1 MAVKINCYQG
11 KHENYGV
18 QRVFGS
24 FGWGIFTVVAGYL
37 VDTYSQVARSISREH
52 YYENKYPF
60 MPKRVLYCRNIKIFL
75 IFSSKLIK
83 KSSEDIGLLD
93 GPCCRCERH
102 MCRGIPLFLL
112 PCGVNILGILSWSM
126 RPSHLSLLLLIS
138 IDTGTVSVVSCRSL
152 LDIWLG
158 QKTLRILRRQL
169 LLKASSLL
177 ISLPMSLQHSDP
189 YSSTESTLLLYN
201 LTFSLQLIWLD
212 LHIFWSI
219 LNAVRA
225 LGILATMLHTYKCV
239 NPTRA
244 LRARKTT
251 LLPSSW
257 WLVSWC

>member
-1 MAVKINCYQG
+1 
-11 KHENYGV
+11 
-18 QRVFGS
+18 
-24 FGWGIFTVVAGYL
+24 
-37 VDTYSQVARSISREH
+37 
-52 YYENKYPF
+52 
-60 MPKRVLYCRNIKIFL
+60 
-75 IFSSKLIK
+75 
-83 KSSEDIGLLD
+83 
-93 GPCCRCERH
+93 

-158 QKTLRILRRQL
+158 QKIFTRILRRQL
-169 LLKASSLL
+169 SLKASSLL

-212 LHIFWSI
+212 LHIFLSI

-251 LLPSSW
+251 LLPSS
-257 WLVSWC
+257 